1 MARIPLA
8 QAPGQ
13 LSTGNQTVRTAQP
26 AVQARSATAEG
37 LMAVADTSARIM
49 KLAAE
54 ADDFK
59 NMTEAGLAM
68 QDAQMSFAQYQQEN
82 ANNEGEWLNG
92 WNKHVEGVKTKVAE
106 MRLSPNARQQMT
118 ARLSKWATEG
128 TIQVNSE
135 VFRQK
140 GRNAIQI
147 LDNAVARIPVDGDTT
162 VVDNALQDPNIRNIL
177 PAPVVESY
185 EIRAKK
191 AQEQAWQRNYTE
203 MRESAVDNDL
213 WDEVDQLDEQ
223 ARERGLITD
232 EQLQTRKQNSERGR
246 QASAV
251 KLIAETDPDEARKKL
266 KETNFSDE
274 YRRTLQG
281 FIDQTERGLV
291 IGELASIA
299 DKVAEGKIKS
309 GDQVESRFL
318 RPAELQKIRA
328 EIDSAPP
335 SLDMVAAEVFKLEAE
350 IGQLTVASFG
360 NRDPKTTAQLVSLAA
375 RISKLPAEQATEL
388 RAQLDKRRR
397 GENPTDKEAYIAQG
411 IKIIDTLF
419 EERRKDFFDDDNV
432 LKAGK
437 EEEYSAFML
446 NLTKKSEEL
455 KRRMPQDVDDKR
467 AKEIIF
473 NVLQEDMAAKAKRE
487 LQERTGKTTFR
498 PSTMGVYA
506 QPYFA
511 PIPGGGASPAIP
523 GGSGGF
529 EPINPL
535 FPANIEQPKE

>member
-1 MARIPLA
+1 MARIPIAPL
-8 QAPGQ
+8 PGQ
-13 LSTGNQTVRTAQP
+13 LDSGNQTVRTAQIP
-26 AVQARSATAEG
+26 VEARSATAEG

-59 NMTEAGLAM
+59 NMTQAGMAM
-68 QDAQMSFAQYQQEN
+68 QDAQMSFAKYQQEN
-82 ANNEGEWLNG
+82 AGNESAWLDG
-92 WNKHVEGVKTKVAE
+92 WNKHVESVKTKVAE
-106 MRLSPNARQQMT
+106 MRLSPTAREQMT

-147 LDNAVARIPVDGDTT
+147 LDNAVSRIGLDGDTT
-162 VVDNALQDPNIRNIL
+162 VVDDALQDPNVANIL
-177 PAPVVESY
+177 PAAVRESY
-185 EIRAKK
+185 AIRAQK
-191 AQEQAWQRNYTE
+191 EQQQKFQRDYIE
-203 MRESAVDNDL
+203 MRESAVANDA

-223 ARERGLITD
+223 ARQRNLISD
-232 EQLQTRKQNSERGR
+232 DQLNTRKQNSERGR
-246 QASAV
+246 QAAMV
-251 KLIAETDPDEARKKL
+251 KLTAETDPDAARAKL
-266 KETNFSDE
+266 KETNLSDQD
-274 YRRTLQG
+274 RRTLQG
-281 FIDQTERGLV
+281 FIDQAERGLV

-318 RPAELQKIRA
+318 RPAELQKIRT

-360 NRDPKTTAQLVSLAA
+360 NRDQKTTAQLVSLAA
-375 RISKLPAEQATEL
+375 RISKLPEGQATEL

-419 EERRKDFFDDDNV
+419 EERRKEFFDDDNV

-487 LQERTGKTTFR
+487 LQERAGKTTFR

-529 EPINPL
+529 EPMNPL
-535 FPANIEQPKE
+535 FPANLEQPKE

>member
-1 MARIPLA
+1 MARIPIAPL
-8 QAPGQ
+8 PGQ
-13 LSTGNQTVRTAQP
+13 LDSGNQTVRTAQIP
-26 AVQARSATAEG
+26 VEARSATAEG

-59 NMTEAGLAM
+59 NMTQAGMAM
-68 QDAQMSFAQYQQEN
+68 QDAQMSFAKYQQEN
-82 ANNEGEWLNG
+82 AGNESAWLDG
-92 WNKHVEGVKTKVAE
+92 WNKHVESVKTKVAE
-106 MRLSPNARQQMT
+106 MRLSPTAREQMT

-147 LDNAVARIPVDGDTT
+147 LDNAVSRIGLDGDTT
-162 VVDNALQDPNIRNIL
+162 VVDDALQDPNVANIL
-177 PAPVVESY
+177 PAAVRESY
-185 EIRAKK
+185 AIRAQK
-191 AQEQAWQRNYTE
+191 EQQQKFQRDYIE
-203 MRESAVDNDL
+203 MRESAVANDA

-223 ARERGLITD
+223 ARQRNLISD
-232 EQLQTRKQNSERGR
+232 DQLNTRKQNSERGR
-246 QASAV
+246 QAAMV
-251 KLIAETDPDEARKKL
+251 KLTAETDPDAARAKL
-266 KETNFSDE
+266 KDTNLSDQD
-274 YRRTLQG
+274 RRTLQG
-281 FIDQTERGLV
+281 FIDQAERGLV

-299 DKVAEGKIKS
+299 DKVAEGKITR

-318 RPAELQKIRA
+318 RPAELQKIRT

-375 RISKLPAEQATEL
+375 RISKLPEGQATEL

-473 NVLQEDMAAKAKRE
+473 NVLQEDMSAKAKRE
-487 LQERTGKTTFR
+487 LNLRRATTSMR
-498 PSTMGVYA
+498 PNVIPPGM
-506 QPYFA
+506 PYFQ

-529 EPINPL
+529 EPMNPL
-535 FPANIEQPKE
+535 FPANLEQPKE